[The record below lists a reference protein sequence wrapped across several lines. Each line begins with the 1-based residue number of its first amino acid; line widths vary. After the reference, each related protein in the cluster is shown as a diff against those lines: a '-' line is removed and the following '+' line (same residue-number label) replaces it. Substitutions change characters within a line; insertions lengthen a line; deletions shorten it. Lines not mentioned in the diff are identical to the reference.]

1 MVKQAAFKAAIIGY
15 ILIIFAF
22 FADEMFGEM
31 LVNMRFD
38 ALTSIMHF
46 VTDFGVILLF
56 SIIGVVSLLQ
66 KKYRFIIFMAISVVI
81 ALEAS
86 FLLKLIFQ
94 VPRPYVLGYDQ
105 PIFLASGYAFP
116 SIHTAVLCALWPFQK
131 YLFGKKSLP
140 FIYLFIAAII
150 FSRIYLGVH
159 SLSDIVAGVTVG
171 LVTTYSVLTFQ
182 KDYNFVEWFN
192 AHITDKFELR
202 RQIAHL
208 GIGAGIVLL
217 LKLQLLSTQIL
228 FGVTI
233 LGGVLV
239 LVARK
244 IRVPFIHDLLE
255 FFERPHHIARFPGRG
270 SFFLVLGAALATLMF
285 APYIAMAAIMIM
297 AVGDSVTNLVG
308 RHFGKIKNPFNAK
321 KNIEGTATAIICATL
336 AALFF
341 VPFWPA
347 LIASAVS
354 MAIESIDLGVKRFE
368 IEIDDNVVIPIVAG
382 VVITV
387 MMG

>member
-1 MVKQAAFKAAIIGY
+1 MVKQAAFRAAIIGY
-15 ILIIFAF
+15 LLIIVAF
-22 FADEMFGEM
+22 FVDEIFAGFITEI
-31 LVNMRFD
+31 RFD
-38 ALTSIMHF
+38 ELTSIMYF

-56 SIIGVVSLLQ
+56 AIIGVVSLLQ
-66 KKYRFIIFMAISVVI
+66 KKYRFVIFMGISAVI
-81 ALEAS
+81 ALEAG
-86 FLLKLIFQ
+86 FLLKFLFQ
-94 VPRPYVLGYDQ
+94 VPRPYVLGYET

-116 SIHTAVLCALWPFQK
+116 SMHTSVLCALWPFQK

-140 FIYLFIAAII
+140 FIYLFMAAII

-159 SLSDIVAGVTVG
+159 SLSDIVAGVTIG
-171 LVTTYSVLTFQ
+171 LVTTYSVLAIQ
-182 KDYNFVEWFN
+182 KDYNFVDWFN
-192 AHITDKFELR
+192 SHITNKFELR

-208 GIGAGIVLL
+208 VIGATIVLL

-228 FGVTI
+228 FGITV
-233 LGGVLV
+233 LGGIIILI
-239 LVARK
+239 ARK
-244 IRVPFIHDLLE
+244 VRIPLIHDLLE
-255 FFERPHHIARFPGRG
+255 FFERPRHIARFPGRG

-285 APYIAMAAIMIM
+285 DHYIAMAAIMIM
-297 AVGDSVTNLVG
+297 AVGDSVTNIVG

-347 LIASAVS
+347 LIASTVS

-368 IEIDDNVVIPIVAG
+368 VEIDDNVIIPIVAG
-382 VVITV
+382 VVMTA
-387 MMG
+387 MM